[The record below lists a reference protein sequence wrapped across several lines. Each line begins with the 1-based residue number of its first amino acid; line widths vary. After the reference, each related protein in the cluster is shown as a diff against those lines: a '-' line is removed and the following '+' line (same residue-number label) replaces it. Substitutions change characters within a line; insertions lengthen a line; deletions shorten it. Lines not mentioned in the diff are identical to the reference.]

1 MTLFPLHAG
10 VIRFTKPFSD
20 EEEAYPMASRL
31 LRTFRK
37 SVSLATAAAL
47 VALTAACSSPATD
60 GQQGPVEIRF
70 SWWGN
75 AGRAE
80 LTTKA
85 IAEFE
90 AANPDIK
97 VKPEYGDI
105 GGYFDKLAT
114 QVAANDAPDV
124 ITMGGAYP
132 AEYANRGALLDLAT
146 VSGQLDLSGMDRGA
160 LDNGQVQGKQYGL
173 STGANALA
181 IVANPAVFAAAGVPL
196 PDDASWSWDDFAGTA
211 AAITAKSPKGT
222 YGTATVLT
230 HDSMDAYAR
239 QRGESLYTQ
248 DGQLGLGRDTVRDYF
263 EFSLK
268 LSESGAAPNASETV
282 EKLNVSTEQTLMGM
296 GQAGMMLTWSNSLTA
311 LSKASGTD
319 LILLKLPG
327 EKPTPGI
334 WLQSSQFYT
343 ISARSRHPE
352 AAAKLVDFLV
362 NNATAAKIIQSDRG
376 IPSNPDMRGA
386 IQDLLTPQGK
396 VEAAYIGEIGTM
408 DFAPTFIGPTGSTA
422 VSEITARV
430 NTDVLFKRLSPG
442 QAADQWLSESKAA
455 IGR

>member
-1 MTLFPLHAG
+1 MMRPAVRGIRRSVAILSAATL
-10 VIRFTKPFSD
+10 
-20 EEEAYPMASRL
+20 
-31 LRTFRK
+31 
-37 SVSLATAAAL
+37 LATAAG
-47 VALTAACSSPATD
+47 CSSPSSNKAEE
-60 GQQGPVEIRF
+60 GPVEIRF

-80 LTTKA
+80 LTNKA

-90 AANPDIK
+90 AANPGIK

-114 QVAANDAPDV
+114 QMAANDAPDV

-132 AEYANRGALLDLAT
+132 AEYANRGALLDLSKVEGT
-146 VSGQLDLSGMDRGA
+146 LDLSKIDQGA
-160 LDNGQVQGKQYGL
+160 LENGQVKGKQYGV

-181 IVANPAVFAAAGVPL
+181 IVVNPAVFAAAGVPL
-196 PDDASWSWDDFAGTA
+196 PDDSSWSWDDFARIA
-211 AAITAKSPKGT
+211 SDITAKSPQGT

-230 HDSMDAYAR
+230 HDSLDAFAR

-248 DGQLGLGRDTVRDYF
+248 DGQLGLAKQTVQDYF
-263 EFSLK
+263 DYSLK
-268 LSESGAAPNASETV
+268 LSESGAAPSASETV

-311 LSKASGTD
+311 LSKASGAD
-319 LILLKLPG
+319 LKLLKLPG

-343 ISARSRHPE
+343 ISARSKHTD

-362 NNATAAKIIQSDRG
+362 NNPAAAKIIQSDRG
-376 IPSNPDMRGA
+376 IPGNSGMRAA

-396 VEAAYIGEIGTM
+396 VEAEYINQIGKM
-408 DFAPTFIGPTGSTA
+408 EFAPTYIGPTGSTA
-422 VSEITARV
+422 VSEITARI
-430 NTDVLFKRLSPG
+430 NTDVLFKRLTPEK
-442 QAADQWLSESKAA
+442 AAEQWLSESKAA
-455 IGR
+455 IGK

>member
-1 MTLFPLHAG
+1 MERKIF
-10 VIRFTKPFSD
+10 
-20 EEEAYPMASRL
+20 
-31 LRTFRK
+31 RTVRK
-37 SVSLATAAAL
+37 SVAAL
-47 VALTAACSSPATD
+47 AAVSLLSATVACSSTPTNDAQD
-60 GQQGPVEIRF
+60 GPVEIRF

-75 AGRAE
+75 EGRAQ

-105 GGYFDKLAT
+105 SGYFDKLAT

-132 AEYANRGALLDLAT
+132 AEYANRGALLDLSEA
-146 VSGQLDLSGMDRGA
+146 SESLDLSAMDPGA
-160 LDNGQVQGKQYGL
+160 LENGQVQGTQYGV

-181 IVANPAVFAAAGVPL
+181 IVVNPAVFAAAGVPL
-196 PDDASWSWDDFAGTA
+196 PDDSTWSWDDFAKTA
-211 AAITAKSPKGT
+211 ADITAKSPKGT

-230 HDSMDAYAR
+230 HDSLDAFAR

-248 DGQLGLGRDTVRDYF
+248 DGQLGLDKDTVQDYF
-263 EFSLK
+263 DFSLQ

-296 GQAGMMLTWSNSLTA
+296 GQAGMMLTWSNSLSA
-311 LSKASGTD
+311 LSKASGAD
-319 LILLKLPG
+319 LELLKLPG
-327 EKPTPGI
+327 ETPTAGI

-343 ISARSRHPE
+343 ISARSKHPE

-362 NNATAAKIIQSDRG
+362 NNESAAKIIQSDRG
-376 IPSNPDMRGA
+376 VPSNSGMRTA

-396 VEAAYIGEIGTM
+396 VEAEYIDQIGKM
-408 DFAPTFIGPTGSTA
+408 DFAPTYIGPTGSTA
-422 VSEITARV
+422 VSEITARM
-430 NTDVLFKRLSPG
+430 NTDVLFKRLSPEK
-442 QAADQWLSESKAA
+442 AAEQWISESNAA
-455 IGR
+455 IGK

>member
-1 MTLFPLHAG
+1 MERSLFR
-10 VIRFTKPFSD
+10 I
-20 EEEAYPMASRL
+20 
-31 LRTFRK
+31 FRK
-37 SVSLATAAAL
+37 SVAAIAAVSL
-47 VALTAACSSPATD
+47 VSLTAACSSTPSNEAQD
-60 GQQGPVEIRF
+60 GPVEIRF

-75 AGRAE
+75 EGRAQ

-105 GGYFDKLAT
+105 SGYFDKLAT

-132 AEYANRGALLDLAT
+132 AEYANRGALLDLSKVGGA
-146 VSGQLDLSGMDRGA
+146 LDLSSMDPGA
-160 LDNGQVQGKQYGL
+160 LENGQVQGTQYGV

-181 IVANPAVFAAAGVPL
+181 IVINPAVFAAAGVPL
-196 PDDASWSWDDFAGTA
+196 PDDSTWGWDDFAKTA
-211 AAITAKSPKGT
+211 ADITAKSPKGT

-230 HDSMDAYAR
+230 HDSLDAFAR

-248 DGQLGLGRDTVRDYF
+248 DGQLGLGKETVQDYF
-263 EFSLK
+263 DFSLK

-296 GQAGMMLTWSNSLTA
+296 GQAGMMLTWSNSLSA
-311 LSKASGTD
+311 LSKASGAG
-319 LILLKLPG
+319 LLLLKLPG
-327 EKPTPGI
+327 ERPTAGI

-343 ISARSRHPE
+343 ISARSKHTE

-362 NNATAAKIIQSDRG
+362 NNESAAKIIQSDRG
-376 IPSNPDMRGA
+376 VPSNSGMRTA

-396 VEAAYIGEIGTM
+396 VEAEYIDQIGKM
-408 DFAPTFIGPTGSTA
+408 DFAPTYIGPTGSTA
-422 VSEITARV
+422 VSEITARM
-430 NTDVLFKRLSPG
+430 NTDVLFKRLSPEK
-442 QAADQWLSESKAA
+442 AAEQWISESNAA
-455 IGR
+455 IGK

>member
-1 MTLFPLHAG
+1 MERKIF
-10 VIRFTKPFSD
+10 
-20 EEEAYPMASRL
+20 
-31 LRTFRK
+31 RTVRK
-37 SVSLATAAAL
+37 SVAAL
-47 VALTAACSSPATD
+47 AAVSLLSATVACSSTPTNDAQD
-60 GQQGPVEIRF
+60 GPVEIRF

-75 AGRAE
+75 EGRAQ

-105 GGYFDKLAT
+105 SGYFDKLAT

-132 AEYANRGALLDLAT
+132 AEYANRGALLDLSK
-146 VSGQLDLSGMDRGA
+146 VSGSLDLSAMDPGA
-160 LDNGQVQGKQYGL
+160 LENGQVQGTQYGV

-181 IVANPAVFAAAGVPL
+181 IVVNPAVFAAAGVPL
-196 PDDASWSWDDFAGTA
+196 PDDSTWSWDDFAKTA
-211 AAITAKSPKGT
+211 ADITAKSPKGT

-230 HDSMDAYAR
+230 HDSLDAFAR

-248 DGQLGLGRDTVRDYF
+248 DGRLGLDKDTVQDYF
-263 EFSLK
+263 DFSLQ

-296 GQAGMMLTWSNSLTA
+296 GQAGMMLTWSNSLSA
-311 LSKASGTD
+311 LSKASGAN
-319 LILLKLPG
+319 LELLKLPG
-327 EKPTPGI
+327 ETPTAGI

-343 ISARSRHPE
+343 ISARSKHPE

-362 NNATAAKIIQSDRG
+362 NNESAAKIIQSDRG
-376 IPSNPDMRGA
+376 VPSNSGMRTA

-396 VEAAYIGEIGTM
+396 VEAEYIDQIGKM
-408 DFAPTFIGPTGSTA
+408 DFAPTYIGPTGSTA
-422 VSEITARV
+422 VSEITARM
-430 NTDVLFKRLSPG
+430 NTDVLFKRLSPEK
-442 QAADQWLSESKAA
+442 AAEQWISESNAA
-455 IGR
+455 IGK

>member
-1 MTLFPLHAG
+1 M
-10 VIRFTKPFSD
+10 
-20 EEEAYPMASRL
+20 E
-31 LRTFRK
+31 RTIFRTVRK
-37 SVSLATAAAL
+37 SVAAL
-47 VALTAACSSPATD
+47 AAVSLLSVTVACSSTPSNEAQD
-60 GQQGPVEIRF
+60 GPVEIRF

-75 AGRAE
+75 EGRAQ

-105 GGYFDKLAT
+105 SGYFDKLAT
-114 QVAANDAPDV
+114 QVAANVAPDV

-132 AEYANRGALLDLAT
+132 AEYANRGALLDLSE
-146 VSGQLDLSGMDRGA
+146 VSESLDLSAMDPGA
-160 LDNGQVQGKQYGL
+160 LENGQVQGTQYGV

-181 IVANPAVFAAAGVPL
+181 IVVNPAVFAAAGVPL
-196 PDDASWSWDDFAGTA
+196 PDDSTWSWDDFAKTA
-211 AAITAKSPKGT
+211 ADITAKSPKGT

-230 HDSMDAYAR
+230 HDSLDAFAR

-248 DGQLGLGRDTVRDYF
+248 DGRLGLDKDTVQDYF
-263 EFSLK
+263 DFSLT

-296 GQAGMMLTWSNSLTA
+296 GQAGMMLTWSNSLSA
-311 LSKASGTD
+311 LSKASGAD
-319 LILLKLPG
+319 LKLLRLPG
-327 EKPTPGI
+327 ETPTAGI

-343 ISARSRHPE
+343 ISARSKHPE

-362 NNATAAKIIQSDRG
+362 NNESAAKIIQSDRG
-376 IPSNPDMRGA
+376 VPSNSGMRSA

-396 VEAAYIGEIGTM
+396 VEAEYIDQIGKM
-408 DFAPTFIGPTGSTA
+408 DFAPTYIGPTGSTA
-422 VSEITARV
+422 VSEITARM
-430 NTDVLFKRLSPG
+430 NTDVLFKRLSPEK
-442 QAADQWLSESKAA
+442 AAEQWISESNAA
-455 IGR
+455 IGK

>member
-1 MTLFPLHAG
+1 M
-10 VIRFTKPFSD
+10 
-20 EEEAYPMASRL
+20 E
-31 LRTFRK
+31 RTIFRTVRK
-37 SVSLATAAAL
+37 TVAALAAVSLLSAT
-47 VALTAACSSPATD
+47 VACSSTPSNEAQD
-60 GQQGPVEIRF
+60 GPVEIRF

-75 AGRAE
+75 EGRAQ

-105 GGYFDKLAT
+105 SGYFDKLAT

-132 AEYANRGALLDLAT
+132 AEYANRGALLDLSE
-146 VSGQLDLSGMDRGA
+146 VSESLDLSAMDPGA
-160 LDNGQVQGKQYGL
+160 LENGQVQGTQYGV

-181 IVANPAVFAAAGVPL
+181 IVVNPAVFAAAGVPL
-196 PDDASWSWDDFAGTA
+196 PDDSTWSWDDFAKTA
-211 AAITAKSPKGT
+211 ADITAKSPKGT

-230 HDSMDAYAR
+230 HDSLDAFAR

-248 DGQLGLGRDTVRDYF
+248 DGQLGLDKDTVQDYF
-263 EFSLK
+263 DFSLQ

-296 GQAGMMLTWSNSLTA
+296 GQAGMMLTWSNSLSA
-311 LSKASGTD
+311 LSKASGAD
-319 LILLKLPG
+319 LELLKLPG
-327 EKPTPGI
+327 ETPTAGI

-343 ISARSRHPE
+343 ISARSKHPE

-362 NNATAAKIIQSDRG
+362 NNESAAKIIQSDRG
-376 IPSNPDMRGA
+376 VPSNSGMRTA

-396 VEAAYIGEIGTM
+396 VEAEYIDQIGKM
-408 DFAPTFIGPTGSTA
+408 DFAPTYIGPTGSTA
-422 VSEITARV
+422 VSEITARM
-430 NTDVLFKRLSPG
+430 NTDVLFKRLSPEK
-442 QAADQWLSESKAA
+442 AAEQWISESNAA
-455 IGR
+455 IGK

>member
-1 MTLFPLHAG
+1 MERKIF
-10 VIRFTKPFSD
+10 
-20 EEEAYPMASRL
+20 
-31 LRTFRK
+31 RTVRK
-37 SVSLATAAAL
+37 SVAAL
-47 VALTAACSSPATD
+47 AAVSLLSATVACSSTPTNDAQD
-60 GQQGPVEIRF
+60 GPVEIRF

-75 AGRAE
+75 EGRAQ

-105 GGYFDKLAT
+105 SGYFDKLAT

-132 AEYANRGALLDLAT
+132 AEYANRGALLDLSR
-146 VSGQLDLSGMDRGA
+146 VSGSLDLSAMDPGA
-160 LDNGQVQGKQYGL
+160 LENGQVQGTQYGV

-181 IVANPAVFAAAGVPL
+181 IVVNPAVFAAAGVPL
-196 PDDASWSWDDFAGTA
+196 PDDSTWSWDDFAKTA
-211 AAITAKSPKGT
+211 ADITAKSPKGT

-230 HDSMDAYAR
+230 HDSLDAFAR

-248 DGQLGLGRDTVRDYF
+248 DGRLGLDKDTVQDYF
-263 EFSLK
+263 DFSLQ

-296 GQAGMMLTWSNSLTA
+296 GQAGMMLTWSNSLSA
-311 LSKASGTD
+311 LSKASGAD
-319 LILLKLPG
+319 LELLKLPG
-327 EKPTPGI
+327 ETPTAGI

-343 ISARSRHPE
+343 ISARSKHPE

-362 NNATAAKIIQSDRG
+362 NNESAAKIIQSDRG
-376 IPSNPDMRGA
+376 VPSNSGMRTA

-396 VEAAYIGEIGTM
+396 VEAEYIDQIGKM
-408 DFAPTFIGPTGSTA
+408 DFAPTYIGPTGSTA
-422 VSEITARV
+422 VSEITARM
-430 NTDVLFKRLSPG
+430 NTDVLFKRLSPEK
-442 QAADQWLSESKAA
+442 AAEQWISESNAA
-455 IGR
+455 IGK

>member
-1 MTLFPLHAG
+1 MERSL
-10 VIRFTKPFSD
+10 
-20 EEEAYPMASRL
+20 
-31 LRTFRK
+31 FRK
-37 SVSLATAAAL
+37 FRTSVAAIAAVSL
-47 VALTAACSSPATD
+47 VSLTAACSSTPANEAQD
-60 GQQGPVEIRF
+60 GPVEIRF

-75 AGRAE
+75 EGRAQ

-105 GGYFDKLAT
+105 SGYFDKLAT

-132 AEYANRGALLDLAT
+132 AEYANRGALLDLSK
-146 VSGQLDLSGMDRGA
+146 VSGALDLSAMDPGA
-160 LDNGQVQGKQYGL
+160 LENGQVQGTQYGV

-181 IVANPAVFAAAGVPL
+181 IVVNPAVFAAAGVPL
-196 PDDASWSWDDFAGTA
+196 PDDSTWDWDDFAQTA
-211 AAITAKSPKGT
+211 ADITAKSPKGT

-230 HDSMDAYAR
+230 HDSLDAFAR

-248 DGQLGLGRDTVRDYF
+248 DGKLGLGVDTVQDYF
-263 EFSLK
+263 DYSLK

-296 GQAGMMLTWSNSLTA
+296 GQAGMMLTWSNSLSA
-311 LSKASGTD
+311 LSKASGAD
-319 LILLKLPG
+319 LKLLKLPG
-327 EKPTPGI
+327 ETHTAGI

-343 ISARSRHPE
+343 ISARSKHTD

-362 NNATAAKIIQSDRG
+362 NNESAAKIIQSDRG
-376 IPSNPDMRGA
+376 VPSNSGMRTA

-396 VEAAYIGEIGTM
+396 VAAEYIDQIGKM
-408 DFAPTFIGPTGSTA
+408 DFAPTYIGPTGSTA
-422 VSEITARV
+422 VSEITARM

-442 QAADQWLSESKAA
+442 KAAEQWISESNAA
-455 IGR
+455 IGK